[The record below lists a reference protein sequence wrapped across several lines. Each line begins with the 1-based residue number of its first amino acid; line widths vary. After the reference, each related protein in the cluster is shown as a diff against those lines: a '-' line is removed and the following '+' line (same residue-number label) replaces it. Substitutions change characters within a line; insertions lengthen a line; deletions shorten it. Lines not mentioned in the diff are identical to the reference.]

1 MKRKI
6 NLVGQNTL
14 TVSLPTKW
22 AKRYNLK
29 KGDEV
34 EVSEEEKNIVLAP
47 LNYKPEEKV
56 CTIFVTKPKRLM
68 SRKIF
73 SLFRKGYNTIH
84 INYDD
89 PSVPKDIQRYIT
101 AMIGFDIISQ
111 KKNSCTIKNIARVD
125 EENFDNMLRRLFLVT
140 LSLAEE
146 SYEIIKAKDYHMLRD
161 VAELEKTQ
169 NKIYL
174 TCLRIITV
182 KGHILFENP
191 YCYYSIVERLEDIG
205 DKYKYIC
212 TYINENFDK
221 NYKLSKQTLDLFAQV
236 NDMLRKYYEFFY
248 NFNDEN
254 AVYLIKKKKTLIV
267 PSLEL
272 LETVPKKEVR
282 IVHSLIDAMRRIYEV
297 AGAPTFGVWMKED

>member
-6 NLVGQNTL
+6 NLVGNNTL
-14 TVSLPTKW
+14 TVSLPSKW
-22 AKRYNLK
+22 VKRYNLK

-34 EVSEEEKNIVLAP
+34 EVGEEGTKIILAP
-47 LNYKPEEKV
+47 LNFKAEEKE

-84 INYDD
+84 IKYDD
-89 PSVPKDIQRYIT
+89 HSILKDIQRYIT

-111 KKNSCTIKNIARVD
+111 KKNSCTIKNITKMD
-125 EENFDNMLRRLFLVT
+125 EENFDNLLRRLFLVT

-146 SYEIIKAKDYHMLRD
+146 SYEIIKSKDYHMLKE

-174 TCLRIITV
+174 NCLRIITV

-221 NYKLSKQTLDLFAQV
+221 NYKISKQTLDLFAQV

-254 AVYLIKKKKTLIV
+254 AVYLINKKKTLVV
-267 PSLEL
+267 PSLNL
-272 LETVPKKEVR
+272 LETVPKKEIR
-282 IVHSLIDAMRRIYEV
+282 IVHSLIDAMRRIYAV
-297 AGAPTFGVWMKED
+297 AGAPTFGVWMKAD